1 MQSDSRNFA
10 WCVISCYVDEG
21 ATDNAI
27 SSLFLLTLPWY
38 NTHNKEILDSDNG
51 TDNNYSQE
59 VEDSSGLSMVITKK
73 QYPLGFV

>member
-1 MQSDSRNFA
+1 MQSDNRNFA
-10 WCVISCYVDEG
+10 WCVISCYVDKG

-38 NTHNKEILDSDNG
+38 NTHNKEILDSDND

-73 QYPLGFV
+73 QCPLGFV

>member
-10 WCVISCYVDEG
+10 WCVRSCYVDEG

-73 QYPLGFV
+73 QCPLGFV

>member
-59 VEDSSGLSMVITKK
+59 VEDSSGLSMVITK
-73 QYPLGFV
+73 QQCPLGFV